1 MKKPSSSRRKTYGSD
16 FKTNLQAG
24 NINQHYGFVIVTIM
38 KDDTKFRVTVILST
52 LFVASILSYNI
63 LQEYF
68 MTEVG
73 SYLKRRI
80 YYEKVISKKGLPLHD
95 AKYWRKIEE

>member
-1 MKKPSSSRRKTYGSD
+1 
-16 FKTNLQAG
+16 
-24 NINQHYGFVIVTIM
+24 M
-38 KDDTKFRVTVILST
+38 KDDGKLRVTVILST
-52 LFVASILSYNI
+52 LFVASVLSYNI

-68 MTEVG
+68 MTEFG

-80 YYEKVISKKGLPLHD
+80 YYEKVISSKGLTLHD